1 MINNVN
7 VVCFNIKIA
16 TEIKVQIFFL
26 INYNCSLFKL
36 AWLCVSLFYGG
47 KEGGGGVRVSQVF
60 GMFSV
65 FNIFRKVL
73 YTSIHSLS
81 IQRVISKDKARRCF
95 VKLQVLCLILVKF
108 NLIVYLRFKDIRDR
122 NIKWASNTKIDV

>member
-36 AWLCVSLFYGG
+36 AWLCVSLFSGG

-60 GMFSV
+60 GMLSV

>member
-1 MINNVN
+1 MCI
-7 VVCFNIKIA
+7 IILWW
-16 TEIKVQIFFL
+16 ER
-26 INYNCSLFKL
+26 
-36 AWLCVSLFYGG
+36 
-47 KEGGGGVRVSQVF
+47 GGGGVRISQVF

-122 NIKWASNTKIDV
+122 NIKWASNTKIDVLITDIGNYIDNCLKLNMKRRILFTCFGGICFTA

>member
-1 MINNVN
+1 MCI
-7 VVCFNIKIA
+7 IILWW
-16 TEIKVQIFFL
+16 ER
-26 INYNCSLFKL
+26 
-36 AWLCVSLFYGG
+36 GG
-47 KEGGGGVRVSQVF
+47 WGCKSIPGI
-60 GMFSV
+60 MFSV

-73 YTSIHSLS
+73 HTSIHSLS